1 MVRITFKTLQQKQF
15 FIEAELSETVGDL
28 KKKIESEQGF
38 AVPSQKIIHSGKV
51 LDDSKTVEQCQF
63 KEKDFCVVMV
73 TKPKATPAPQPQP
86 PATPAQQSTQPLQAP
101 NAPGPAPAASVPSTT
116 EAQTPAPSNTTTS
129 STTATEENTST
140 NDSSSSFLA
149 GSALETS
156 INEMV
161 SMGFP
166 KEQVMRALRA
176 SFNNPHRA
184 VEYLMNGI
192 PDSGPEPTPASAP
205 LGAGNPPGTPSPA
218 SGNNAPLTAATPAPT
233 GGQPRNLFEAA
244 ANASSRPSNTTST
257 ESSTTTTPSVPS
269 GGGGG
274 GSSELAALRS
284 TPIFS
289 QLRSLV
295 QQNPSLLQPFLQQLG
310 ASNPELLTLIE
321 RNQSEFVQ
329 FLQEG
334 AEGGSLGSGSDE
346 EMEAMFGSGEG
357 GEGGAGMMGEDGSQY
372 IQVTEQE
379 KESIER
385 LVAMGFD
392 RQMAITAFLACD
404 RNEELAANYLL
415 ENQFDFDD

>member
-1 MVRITFKTLQQKQF
+1 M
-15 FIEAELSETVGDL
+15 
-28 KKKIESEQGF
+28 
-38 AVPSQKIIHSGKV
+38 
-51 LDDSKTVEQCQF
+51 
-63 KEKDFCVVMV
+63 
-73 TKPKATPAPQPQP
+73 
-86 PATPAQQSTQPLQAP
+86 
-101 NAPGPAPAASVPSTT
+101 
-116 EAQTPAPSNTTTS
+116 
-129 STTATEENTST
+129 
-140 NDSSSSFLA
+140 
-149 GSALETS
+149 
-156 INEMV
+156 
-161 SMGFP
+161 
-166 KEQVMRALRA
+166 
-176 SFNNPHRA
+176 
-184 VEYLMNGI
+184 
-192 PDSGPEPTPASAP
+192 
-205 LGAGNPPGTPSPA
+205 
-218 SGNNAPLTAATPAPT
+218 
-233 GGQPRNLFEAA
+233 
-244 ANASSRPSNTTST
+244 
-257 ESSTTTTPSVPS
+257 
-269 GGGGG
+269 
-274 GSSELAALRS
+274 RS

-404 RNEELAANYLL
+404 RNEELAAN
-415 ENQFDFDD
+415 